1 MELKPFQVTVMVI
14 FGIIALVG
22 LFLFANFKGFSSG
35 IKPLGSVTVWGS
47 LPYAPVAD
55 TLSALKQKH
64 SELSK
69 VTYVEMP
76 EATFDADLA
85 NAIAAGRGPDLIITT
100 QEQLATEED
109 KIVLITNNQTTERF
123 FRDTYLPEA
132 EILLYGKASYGIPF
146 VIDPLMMYYNRT
158 QLSSVGAATAPTTWE
173 AVAGISPALTR
184 LDASGSIV
192 KSGVAFGT
200 YENIENARAILS
212 LLFMQSGSTLS
223 ERSQEGI
230 QSTLGRSQGQISGT
244 APSAAAINYY
254 LQYANPA
261 KTSYTWN
268 RGLPSARRA
277 FIAGDLGIYFGYAS
291 EHPFLAAGNP
301 NLDFDMAPVP
311 RPGTLETRVAYGR
324 LYSFAIPKASQN
336 PVGAER
342 TAYLL
347 TGPDVLPTLARSLNM
362 APAQRQLLVP
372 TQGDLFEGVYYPE
385 ALVAQGWLSPSPQKT
400 DELFATMVQSV
411 TSGRQAT
418 AEAIGTLAQA
428 ISAALK

>member
-1 MELKPFQVTVMVI
+1 MELKPFQVIVMVI
-14 FGIIALVG
+14 FGLIALVG

-35 IKPLGSVTVWGS
+35 IKPLGPVTVWGS
-47 LPYAPVAD
+47 LPYAPLSD
-55 TLSALKQKH
+55 TLSLLKQKH
-64 SELSK
+64 SELSN

-85 NAIAAGRGPDLIITT
+85 NAIAAGRGPDLIIIT
-100 QEQLATEED
+100 QEQLATEQD

-132 EILLYGKASYGIPF
+132 EILLYNKGSYGIPF
-146 VIDPLMMYYNRT
+146 VLDPLMMYYNRT

-184 LDASGSIV
+184 LDATGSV
-192 KSGVAFGT
+192 TKSGVAMGT
-200 YENIENARAILS
+200 YENVENARAVLS

-223 ERSQEGI
+223 ERGADGI
-230 QSTLGRSQGQISGT
+230 QSTLNRSGGQAGST
-244 APSAAAINYY
+244 AAINYY

-268 RGLPSARRA
+268 RGLPSARHA
-277 FIAGDLGIYFGYAS
+277 FTAGDLGIYFGYAS
-291 EHPFLAAGNP
+291 EQPFLAAGNP

-324 LYSFAIPKASQN
+324 LYAFAIPKASQN
-336 PVGAER
+336 AVGAER

-347 TGPDVLPTLARSLNM
+347 TGVDVLPALARSLNM

-372 TQGDLFEGVYYPE
+372 AQGDLFEGVYYPE
-385 ALVAQGWLSPSPQKT
+385 ALIAQGWLSPSPQKT
-400 DELFATMVQSV
+400 DDLFATMVQSV

-418 AEAIGTLAQA
+418 VEAIGTLAQA